1 MVIGM
6 KVKPDRLRF
15 GTAGIPLS
23 TPKRS
28 TIDGIIHVKNLGLD
42 AMELEFVRGVNLR
55 PELAKKIK
63 YIAQKNDI
71 LLTAH
76 APYYINLNASEKAK
90 VEASK
95 KRIIQS
101 AERLYDAGGWSVVF
115 HAGYYLKQPSE
126 SVYAK
131 IKNEIADIVRHLQ
144 NRGIEIWIRPELTGK
159 ATQFGDL
166 KELVKLSQEIEMV
179 LPAIDFAHAHARNR
193 GKCNTSEEWR
203 EMLSYI
209 EEQLGRDALD
219 NMHIH
224 ISGINYGEKG
234 ERNHLNLQ
242 ESDMR
247 WEDLLRVL
255 KEFRIKGVVI
265 SESPNI
271 EEDAL
276 LMKKRYLEIKT

>member
-1 MVIGM
+1 MFRI
-6 KVKPDRLRF
+6 DRLRF

-63 YIAQKNDI
+63 YVAKKHDV

-76 APYYINLNASEKAK
+76 APYYINLNAAEKSK

-95 KRIIQS
+95 NRIIQS
-101 AERLYDAGGWSVVF
+101 AERLHEAGGWSVVF
-115 HAGYYLKQPSE
+115 HAGYYLKQPPE
-126 SVYAK
+126 SVYQR
-131 IKNEIADIVRHLQ
+131 ILNELKDIEKKLADMGVKV
-144 NRGIEIWIRPELTGK
+144 WIRPELTGK
-159 ATQFGDL
+159 PTQFGDL
-166 KELVKLSQEIEMV
+166 KEIVGLSEELEMV
-179 LPAIDFAHAHARNR
+179 LPTIDFAHCHARNV
-193 GKCNTSEEWR
+193 GKFNTAEEWR
-203 EMLSYI
+203 EMLSFM
-209 EEQLGRDALD
+209 EDRLGREALD

-224 ISGINYGEKG
+224 ISGINYTSKG

-242 ESDMR
+242 ESDMN
-247 WEDLLRVL
+247 WEELIRVL
-255 KEFRIKGVVI
+255 KEFKVKGVVI

-271 EEDAL
+271 EGDAL
-276 LMKKRYLEIKT
+276 LMKKKYEEIRA

>member
-1 MVIGM
+1 MF
-6 KVKPDRLRF
+6 KVDRLRF

-28 TIDGIIHVKNLGLD
+28 TIDGIIHVRNLGLD
-42 AMELEFVRGVNLR
+42 AMELEFVRGVNLK

-63 YIAQKNDI
+63 YVAKKHDV

-95 KRIIQS
+95 RRIIQS
-101 AERLYDAGGWSVVF
+101 AERLYQAGGWSVVF
-115 HAGYYLKQPSE
+115 HAGYYMKQDPAKVYSRIRDALKE
-126 SVYAK
+126 V
-131 IKNEIADIVRHLQ
+131 ERELLD
-144 NRGIEIWIRPELTGK
+144 RGIKVWLRPELTGK
-159 ATQFGDL
+159 PTQFG
-166 KELVKLSQEIEMV
+166 ELREIVKLSEELETV
-179 LPAIDFAHAHARNR
+179 LPAIDFAHTHARNR
-193 GKCNTSEEWR
+193 GKCNSIEEWR

-209 EEQLGRDALD
+209 EDRLGREALD

-224 ISGINYGEKG
+224 MSGIEYTEKG
-234 ERNHLNLQ
+234 EKRHLPLR
-242 ESDMR
+242 ESDMK

-255 KEFRIKGVVI
+255 KEFRVKGVVI

-276 LMKKRYLEIKT
+276 LMKKKYEEIRV

>member
-1 MVIGM
+1 MF
-6 KVKPDRLRF
+6 KVDRLRF

-28 TIDGIIHVKNLGLD
+28 TIDGIEHVRRLGLD
-42 AMELEFVRGVNLR
+42 AMELEFVRGVNLK

-63 YIAQKNDI
+63 YVAKKHDV

-76 APYYINLNASEKAK
+76 APYYINLNATEKAK

-95 KRIIQS
+95 RRIIQS

-115 HAGYYLKQPSE
+115 HAGYYLKQDPAK
-126 SVYAK
+126 VYDK
-131 IKNEIADIVRHLQ
+131 IKAELKDIERELMD
-144 NRGIEIWIRPELTGK
+144 RGIKVWIRPELTGK
-159 ATQFGDL
+159 PTQFGDL
-166 KELVKLSQEIEMV
+166 KEIVRLSEELEMV
-179 LPAIDFAHAHARNR
+179 LPTIDFAHAHARNKGR
-193 GKCNTSEEWR
+193 CNTAEEWR
-203 EMLSYI
+203 EMLSFI
-209 EEQLGRDALD
+209 EDRLGREALD

-224 ISGINYGEKG
+224 ISGIEYGEKG

-242 ESDMR
+242 ESDMN

-271 EEDAL
+271 EGDAL
-276 LMKKRYLEIKT
+276 LMKKKYEEITV

>member
-1 MVIGM
+1 MFRV
-6 KVKPDRLRF
+6 DRLRF

-28 TIDGIIHVKNLGLD
+28 TIDGIIHVRNLGLD
-42 AMELEFVRGVNLR
+42 AMELEFVRGINVS

-63 YIAQKNDI
+63 YVAKKHDV

-90 VEASK
+90 LEASK
-95 KRIIQS
+95 RRIIQS
-101 AERLYDAGGWSVVF
+101 AERLHQAGGWSVVF
-115 HAGYYLKQPSE
+115 HAGYYMKQDPAKVYTRVRDALK
-126 SVYAK
+126 
-131 IKNEIADIVRHLQ
+131 DIERELMD
-144 NRGIEIWIRPELTGK
+144 RGIRVWIRPELTGK
-159 ATQFGDL
+159 PTQFGDL
-166 KELVKLSQEIEMV
+166 KEIVKLSEELEMV
-179 LPAIDFAHAHARNR
+179 LPTIDFAHAHARNR
-193 GKCNTSEEWR
+193 GKCNSAEEWR
-203 EMLSYI
+203 EMLSFI
-209 EEQLGRDALD
+209 EDRLGREALD

-224 ISGINYGEKG
+224 MSGIEYTEKG
-234 ERNHLNLQ
+234 EKRHLPLQ

-255 KEFRIKGVVI
+255 KEFRVKGVVI

-276 LMKKRYLEIKT
+276 LMKKKYEEIKV

>member
-1 MVIGM
+1 MF
-6 KVKPDRLRF
+6 KVDRLRF
-15 GTAGIPLS
+15 GTAGIPIS

-28 TIDGIIHVKNLGLD
+28 TMDGIVHVRNLGLD
-42 AMELEFVRGVNLR
+42 AMELEFVRGINLR

-63 YIAQKNDI
+63 YVAKKHDV

-76 APYYINLNASEKAK
+76 APYYINLNAAEKAK

-115 HAGYYLKQPSE
+115 HAGYYLKQDPE
-126 SVYAK
+126 KVYQR
-131 IKNEIADIVRHLQ
+131 IKGEIKDIVSSLQ
-144 NRGIEIWIRPELTGK
+144 DKGIDVWIRPELTGK
-159 ATQFGDL
+159 PTQFGDL
-166 KELVKLSQEIEMV
+166 RELVRLSEEVEMV
-179 LPAIDFAHAHARNR
+179 LPTIDFAHAHARHA
-193 GKCNTSEEWR
+193 GKCNTTEEWR
-203 EMLSYI
+203 EMLSLM
-209 EEQLGRDALD
+209 EDRLGREALD

-224 ISGINYGEKG
+224 ISGIEYGEKG
-234 ERNHLNLQ
+234 EKNHLNLQ
-242 ESDMR
+242 ESDMN

-255 KEFRIKGVVI
+255 KEFRVKGVVI

-276 LMKKRYLEIKT
+276 LMKKKYEEIKV

>member
-1 MVIGM
+1 MF
-6 KVKPDRLRF
+6 KVDRLRF

-28 TIDGIIHVKNLGLD
+28 TIDGIIHVRNLGLD
-42 AMELEFVRGVNLR
+42 AMELEFVRGVNLK

-63 YIAQKNDI
+63 YVAKKHDV

-101 AERLYDAGGWSVVF
+101 AERLYQAGGWSVVF
-115 HAGYYLKQPSE
+115 HAGYYMKQDPAKVYSRIRDALKE
-126 SVYAK
+126 V
-131 IKNEIADIVRHLQ
+131 ERELLD
-144 NRGIEIWIRPELTGK
+144 RGIKVWLRPELTGK
-159 ATQFGDL
+159 PTQFG
-166 KELVKLSQEIEMV
+166 ELREIVKLSEELETV

-193 GKCNTSEEWR
+193 GKCNSIEEWR

-209 EEQLGRDALD
+209 EDRLGREALD

-224 ISGINYGEKG
+224 MSGIEYTEKG
-234 ERNHLNLQ
+234 EKRHLPLR
-242 ESDMR
+242 ESDIK

-255 KEFRIKGVVI
+255 KEFRVKGVVI

-276 LMKKRYLEIKT
+276 LMKKKYEEIRV

>member
-1 MVIGM
+1 MF
-6 KVKPDRLRF
+6 KVDRLRF

-28 TIDGIIHVKNLGLD
+28 TIDGIIHVRNLGLD
-42 AMELEFVRGVNLR
+42 AMELEFVRGVNLK

-63 YIAQKNDI
+63 YVAKKHDV

-76 APYYINLNASEKAK
+76 APYYINLNAAEKAK

-115 HAGYYLKQPSE
+115 HAGYYLKQDPAK
-126 SVYAK
+126 VYER
-131 IKNEIADIVRHLQ
+131 IKGEIKDIVSTLQ
-144 NRGIEIWIRPELTGK
+144 DRGIEVWIRPELTGK
-159 ATQFGDL
+159 PTQFGDL
-166 KELVKLSQEIEMV
+166 KELVRLSEELEMV
-179 LPAIDFAHAHARNR
+179 LPTIDFAHAHARNK
-193 GKCNTSEEWR
+193 GKCNTVEEWR
-203 EMLSYI
+203 EMLSFM
-209 EEQLGRDALD
+209 EDRLGREALD

-224 ISGINYGEKG
+224 ISGINYTAKG

-242 ESDMR
+242 ESDMN

-255 KEFRIKGVVI
+255 KEFRVKGVVI

-271 EEDAL
+271 EGDAL
-276 LMKKRYLEIKT
+276 LMKKKYEEIKT

>member
-1 MVIGM
+1 MF
-6 KVKPDRLRF
+6 KVDRLRF

-28 TIDGIIHVKNLGLD
+28 TIDGIVHVRNLGLD
-42 AMELEFVRGVNLR
+42 AMELEFVRGVNLK

-63 YIAQKNDI
+63 YVAKKHDI

-95 KRIIQS
+95 RRIIQS
-101 AERLYDAGGWSVVF
+101 AERLYEAGGWSLVF
-115 HAGYYLKQPSE
+115 HAGYYLKQDPE
-126 SVYAK
+126 KVYIRIKDALKDIERELTDRGVK
-131 IKNEIADIVRHLQ
+131 IWL
-144 NRGIEIWIRPELTGK
+144 RPELTGK
-159 ATQFGDL
+159 PTQFGDL
-166 KELVKLSQEIEMV
+166 REIVRLSEELETV
-179 LPAIDFAHAHARNR
+179 LPAIDFAHAHARNK
-193 GKCNTSEEWR
+193 GKCNTVEEWR
-203 EMLSYI
+203 EMLSFM
-209 EEQLGRDALD
+209 EDRLGREALD

-224 ISGINYGEKG
+224 MSGIEYTEKG
-234 ERNHLNLQ
+234 ERRHLPLR
-242 ESDMR
+242 ESDMN

-255 KEFRIKGVVI
+255 KEFKVKGVVI

-276 LMKKRYLEIKT
+276 LMKKKYEEIRV

>member
-1 MVIGM
+1 MF
-6 KVKPDRLRF
+6 KVDRLRF

-28 TIDGIIHVKNLGLD
+28 TIDGIEHVRRLGLD
-42 AMELEFVRGVNLR
+42 AMELEFVRGVNLK

-63 YIAQKNDI
+63 YVAKKHDV

-76 APYYINLNASEKAK
+76 APYYINLNATEKAK

-95 KRIIQS
+95 RRIIQS

-115 HAGYYLKQPSE
+115 HAGYYLKQDPAK
-126 SVYAK
+126 VYDK
-131 IKNEIADIVRHLQ
+131 IKAELKDIERELMD
-144 NRGIEIWIRPELTGK
+144 RGIKVWIRPELTGK
-159 ATQFGDL
+159 PTQFGDL
-166 KELVKLSQEIEMV
+166 KEIVRLSEELEMV
-179 LPAIDFAHAHARNR
+179 LPTIDFAHAHARNKGR
-193 GKCNTSEEWR
+193 CNTAEEWR
-203 EMLSYI
+203 EMLSFI
-209 EEQLGRDALD
+209 EDRLGREALD

-224 ISGINYGEKG
+224 ISGIEYGEKG

-242 ESDMR
+242 ESDMN

-255 KEFRIKGVVI
+255 KEFRVKGVVI

-271 EEDAL
+271 EGDAI
-276 LMKKRYLEIKT
+276 LMKKKYEEIKV